1 MRGNADFGTSKRA
14 AAEVGVTRQGVCA
27 HTLIEGEASS
37 RRNGRRRAV
46 RAGCVSP
53 GARRIRGTVHAA
65 FIDAAHVTRP
75 RNVGSSSAIVPI
87 ASIPLTNLVKRERR
101 DARSSRRRLTARVRD
116 TVTSEPNRSNDASLG
131 IGAIAAASIFTAGC
145 EAARTR
151 ADGRRPRAESSP
163 RGAPDRP
170 SSMRRTGPARAPLSA
185 SAPLHRASPQSHGS
199 LRHQP
204 VVQRCAK
211 DPLRVVARE
220 RRSRG
225 VPVACR

>member
-75 RNVGSSSAIVPI
+75 RNVGSSSAIFPI
-87 ASIPLTNLVKRERR
+87 ASIPLTNLVKCANDATR
-101 DARSSRRRLTARVRD
+101 DRPADDSRRV
-116 TVTSEPNRSNDASLG
+116 
-131 IGAIAAASIFTAGC
+131 
-145 EAARTR
+145 
-151 ADGRRPRAESSP
+151 
-163 RGAPDRP
+163 
-170 SSMRRTGPARAPLSA
+170 
-185 SAPLHRASPQSHGS
+185 
-199 LRHQP
+199 
-204 VVQRCAK
+204 CAT
-211 DPLRVVARE
+211 P
-220 RRSRG
+220 
-225 VPVACR
+225 